1 MATLLRLLI
10 IAGIIWLVYSFVKR
24 ALNSSS
30 QQLKEEQQQTPPPAP
45 MMQQCAQCGVHIA
58 EGESTQ
64 AQGLF
69 FCSEA
74 HRNIYLQHKK

>member
-10 IAGIIWLVYSFVKR
+10 IAGIIWLVYSFIKR
-24 ALNSSS
+24 ALNNSS
-30 QQLKEEQQQTPPPAP
+30 QQLKEQQQTPLPTP
-45 MMQQCAQCGVHIA
+45 MMQQCAHCGVHITK
-58 EGESTQ
+58 GESTQ

-74 HRNIYLQHKK
+74 HRDTYLQHKK